1 MISLSTTR
9 QISQRCYP
17 FVDAIVGTSPEA
29 HRAGAERVT
38 QAGGQPISWVS
49 LACELQRDW
58 ARQETGPAIYEL
70 VLTDRLGKE

>member
-9 QISQRCYP
+9 QISPRCYP
-17 FVDAIVGTSPEA
+17 VVDAIVGTSPEA

-49 LACELQRDW
+49 LACEPQCDW
-58 ARQETGPAIYEL
+58 ARPEASPAIYEL
-70 VLTDRLGKE
+70 VLADRLGKE